1 MKHGSCPHY
10 IDGRNVWMDVG
21 CRQQEPVSC
30 HDPRH
35 TVGHVYEQTKSGL
48 CARKGPERTINNVGQ
63 HQRLGN
69 ESLRPVRVRCC
80 CCFIHKNKQGRSA
93 ALHRCTFYT

>member
-69 ESLRPVRVRCC
+69 ESLRPVP
-80 CCFIHKNKQGRSA
+80 CFKTQP
-93 ALHRCTFYT
+93 FV